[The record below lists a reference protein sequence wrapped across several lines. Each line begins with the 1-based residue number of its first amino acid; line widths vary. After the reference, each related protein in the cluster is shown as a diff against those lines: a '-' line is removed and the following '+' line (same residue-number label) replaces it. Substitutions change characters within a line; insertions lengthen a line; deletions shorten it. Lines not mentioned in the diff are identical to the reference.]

1 VVDDAIHTGYLV
13 DDARGDALEKVI
25 GKARPIRR
33 HEVFGRH
40 RAKRDECPV
49 RPVVALHTDAAHR
62 RENRERLC
70 DGAVEI
76 RSTQL
81 FEEDRVRAPERLETF
96 AIDRSEHPHRETRA
110 GERMPP
116 ENVLRDAELGADAA
130 DLILE
135 EAPERL

>member
-1 VVDDAIHTGYLV
+1 PRRN
-13 DDARGDALEKVI
+13 RG
-25 GKARPIRR
+25 
-33 HEVFGRH
+33 
-40 RAKRDECPV
+40 RAG
-49 RPVVALHTDAAHR
+49 
-62 RENRERLC
+62 
-70 DGAVEI
+70 DGAVGS
-76 RSTQL
+76 RRTQL

-135 EAPERL
+135 EAPERLDDFERHDLGKPADVVMRLDASARLRVPRSRLNDVRVDRALDEEVNVPGALGLLL